1 MDIVW
6 FLLGVCFFRRLRFL
20 YSIIGLLASRG
31 VIVNEI
37 MALTSVV
44 ALLLAVYL
52 ALALLIPE
60 RFS

>member
-1 MDIVW
+1 MV
-6 FLLGVCFFRRLRFL
+6 FVGSLLFRRLRSL
-20 YSIIGLLASRG
+20 YSVVGLLASRG

>member
-1 MDIVW
+1 MVFIGS
-6 FLLGVCFFRRLRFL
+6 LLFRRLWFL
-20 YSIIGLLASRG
+20 YSIVGLLASRG